1 MPRPVTVHAFAK
13 INLDLRVLG
22 VRPDGYHELRT
33 TFQSIALADR
43 LTFLPTRGPFRIE
56 CDDPACPAD
65 RRNLIWKAADLVS
78 KHRKRRPSP
87 SGVTVRVEK
96 NIPMQAGLGG
106 GSTDAAATLGAL
118 CRLWNVTMTPDE
130 LHHAAATL
138 GADVPYFLEGG
149 TALGFHRGDL
159 LFPLD
164 DIAPAWVVLVV
175 PEFGVSTKDAFA
187 WWDAARKGQDRQD
200 RQAGQDRTAAE
211 RSGKPIAKKVVARRH
226 PVVSK
231 LVRALDK
238 EGAFHASL
246 SGSGSA
252 VFGLFSRRS
261 GAQAAARALAGP
273 RTFVTP
279 TISRRACR
287 QTCRQVRPSATL
299 KVCATSLGRS

>member
-1 MPRPVTVHAFAK
+1 MPRSITVRAFAK

-43 LTFLPTRGPFRIE
+43 LTFEQTRGPFRIE
-56 CDDPACPAD
+56 CDDPACPTD

-78 KHRKRRPSP
+78 RHAP

-106 GSTDAAATLGAL
+106 GSTDAAATLTAL
-118 CRLWNVTMTPDE
+118 CRLWNVKMTPDQ
-130 LHHAAATL
+130 LHHAAVRL

-164 DIAPAWVVLVV
+164 DIAPAWVVVVV
-175 PEFGVSTKDAFA
+175 PDFGVSTKDAFA
-187 WWDAARKGQDRQD
+187 WWDAAHKGQEGRDGRDRRGRRRGRD
-200 RQAGQDRTAAE
+200 RRGRQRISNDLQN
-211 RSGKPIAKKVVARRH
+211 VVAARH

-231 LVRALDK
+231 LVRALNK

-261 GAQAAARALAGP
+261 DAQAAARALAGP

-279 TISRRACR
+279 TITRRACR
-287 QTCRQVRPSATL
+287 RLGPFQTGTGLAA
-299 KVCATSLGRS
+299 K

>member
-1 MPRPVTVHAFAK
+1 MPRSITVRAFAK

-56 CDDPACPAD
+56 CDDPACPTD

-87 SGVTVRVEK
+87 FGVTVRVEK

-106 GSTDAAATLGAL
+106 GSTDAAASLRAL
-118 CRLWNVTMTPDE
+118 CRLWNVRMPPAE
-130 LHHAAATL
+130 LQHAARTL
-138 GADVPYFLEGG
+138 GAYVPYFLEGG

-175 PEFGVSTKDAFA
+175 PEFGVSTKDAFG
-187 WWDAARKGQDRQD
+187 WWDAAHKGRKGQDGRD
-200 RQAGQDRTAAE
+200 GQDGRE
-211 RSGKPIAKKVVARRH
+211 RRKGRDRRGQQAVSNDLQNVVAARH
-226 PVVSK
+226 PVVSR
-231 LVRALDK
+231 LVRALNK

-252 VFGLFSRRS
+252 VFGLFWRRS
-261 GAQAAARALAGP
+261 DAQAAARVLAGP

-279 TISRRACR
+279 TISRRAYL
-287 QTCRQVRPSATL
+287 AA
-299 KVCATSLGRS
+299 K

>member
-1 MPRPVTVHAFAK
+1 VPRAITVHAFAK

-22 VRPDGYHELRT
+22 LRPDGYHELRT

-43 LTFLPTRGPFRIE
+43 LTFTPTRGPFRIE
-56 CDDPACPAD
+56 CDDPSCPTD
-65 RRNLIWKAADLVS
+65 RRNLIWKAAALVA
-78 KHRKRRPSP
+78 KLARRRELP

-106 GSTDAAATLGAL
+106 GSSDGAAALGAF
-118 CRLWNVTMTPDE
+118 CRLWKVKASPAE
-130 LHHAAATL
+130 LLHAAATL

-164 DIAPAWVVLVV
+164 DIEPAWVVVVV
-175 PEFGVSTKDAFA
+175 PGFGVSTQDAFA
-187 WWDAARKGQDRQD
+187 WWDQARR
-200 RQAGQDRTAAE
+200 
-211 RSGKPIAKKVVARRH
+211 RSGRDSNDLQAVGARRH
-226 PVVSK
+226 PVVST
-231 LVRALDK
+231 LVRALYK

-261 GAQAAARALAGP
+261 AAQAAAHALAGP

-279 TISRRACR
+279 TLSRRACR
-287 QTCRQVRPSATL
+287 RLAA
-299 KVCATSLGRS
+299 K